1 MKSSFNSKA
10 IFATLACITF
20 LTKAAPADTPLVI
33 TLCNDVNYGK
43 CEVVKVY
50 RYHCNPL
57 DKATMAVSSIQF
69 SNTDVIGCRLFE
81 GAKCDIDQGSNI
93 WVLQNNPDLNSVNF
107 NDVANSYFCE

>member
-57 DKATMAVSSIQF
+57 DKATMAVSPIQHSRTPMF
-69 SNTDVIGCRLFE
+69 L
-81 GAKCDIDQGSNI
+81 GADCLRGLSVTLTREAIFGSFRI
-93 WVLQNNPDLNSVNF
+93 IQT
-107 NDVANSYFCE
+107 